1 MSFCCFLL
9 LGNIKRSACAHVR
22 VFSLMR
28 PAPNAPGVPGAP
40 GAPGVPGM
48 PGILRR
54 TRHMQCARRTS
65 STSWHTQ
72 FKSWYVLT
80 YAMYQVYYRYVY
92 YRYITGI
99 LQVYHVGLL
108 GLGGTRIQG
117 QPMLEVT
124 TLAGAWALQLCE
136 EDPCENCWKKL
147 QGHTKSITHSHMFST
162 NFDMFQNSW
171 LTPMATAWCVKSS
184 ASWCWAV
191 QIAAWQFRLVLASL
205 EYHWSWIVFLKPSA
219 WCFIHIFRSWLER
232 HTHTY
237 THALG
242 MLWETLG
249 VLFTQENMLCL
260 WHQMKQAQHFLPRCF
275 NFRHSLFG
283 PSPQQPR
290 AGAQIPICT
299 RESWAHQV
307 HRSQQVSQLDFFR
320 LISLRKVTTGPSRA
334 KHLAAKLSSHS
345 QQANGLIGLH
355 GQRWWSSQKIQRLA

>member
-1 MSFCCFLL
+1 MICSHICY
-9 LGNIKRSACAHVR
+9 V
-22 VFSLMR
+22 
-28 PAPNAPGVPGAP
+28 
-40 GAPGVPGM
+40 
-48 PGILRR
+48 PGILQVRI
-54 TRHMQCARRTS
+54 
-65 STSWHTQ
+65 
-72 FKSWYVLT
+72 L
-80 YAMYQVYYRYVY
+80 QVYYRYT
-92 YRYITGI
+92 TGI

-232 HTHTY
+232 HTHIHTCFG
-237 THALG
+237 HALG
-242 MLWETLG
+242 NTGCAFHSRKHAVSMTSDEASTAFLAKVFQLS
-249 VLFTQENMLCL
+249 
-260 WHQMKQAQHFLPRCF
+260 AQLVWAK
-275 NFRHSLFG
+275 
-283 PSPQQPR
+283 PS
-290 AGAQIPICT
+290 
-299 RESWAHQV
+299 
-307 HRSQQVSQLDFFR
+307 
-320 LISLRKVTTGPSRA
+320 
-334 KHLAAKLSSHS
+334 AA
-345 QQANGLIGLH
+345 
-355 GQRWWSSQKIQRLA
+355 